1 MRMKLRHIPF
11 FPFLLPVFFVL
22 HGFVE
27 NMAFINLRDCSGLV
41 LTYLLTA
48 GLLYILLYLLYR
60 DAAKASLALGAL
72 QAVSFFFGAMHDF
85 LTRHAGFL
93 SRYSIILPLLTILV
107 VTVLIWLKKTSRKL
121 SSLVLFLN
129 VLLLIYLLVDG
140 AKASFSGDQHQE
152 RLTLATPFK
161 QPAPACDTCSFPD
174 VYLLLMDE
182 YASTA
187 SLKEWFGYDNSAL
200 DSFLRDRG
208 FHIQQKS
215 RSNYNFTSFSMA
227 SILNM
232 SYLNGL
238 GPGNAATIADYAST
252 TDLIRSCEVVKQF
265 AAHGYDIVNYS
276 VFDLEGKPSEV
287 NLLLLPGKTNL
298 ITGQTLWSRIIRD
311 IGWNLHGLPVRA
323 IRNQVYQTLHDNNR
337 FIEETEKQSTIRSGR
352 PRFIYAH
359 LLLPHN
365 PFYYDKH
372 GTLNEPRNLRQNIQ
386 GYLDYLPY
394 TNDVIKKL
402 LTSIRQNTHNNA
414 VIIMMGDHG
423 VRYPAPDDTLNVHD
437 HQNQNAIFF
446 PNGDYHLL
454 YDSISGVNQFRVVFN
469 NIFRQNIPLL
479 KDSTVYLTD
488 KKL

>member
-1 MRMKLRHIPF
+1 MKMKLRYIPL

-22 HGFVE
+22 HGFIE
-27 NMAFINLRDCSGLV
+27 NRPFISLRDCGGLV
-41 LTYLLTA
+41 LTYLLIA
-48 GLLYILLYLLYR
+48 GGLYILLYLFYR
-60 DAAKASLALGAL
+60 NAAKASLALGTL

-93 SRYSIILPLLTILV
+93 SRYSVILPVLTILIATALV
-107 VTVLIWLKKTSRKL
+107 WLKKTSRKL
-121 SSLVLFLN
+121 SGLVLFLN

-140 AKASFSGDQHQE
+140 ASAFFTGDQNQE
-152 RLTLATPFK
+152 RLTLATPIK
-161 QPAPACDTCSFPD
+161 QAGPACDTCTYPD

-187 SLKEWFGYDNSAL
+187 SLKEWFHYDNSAL
-200 DSFLRDRG
+200 DSFLRERG
-208 FHIQQKS
+208 FHIQQGS

-232 SYLNGL
+232 SYLEGL
-238 GPGNAATIADYAST
+238 EPGNVATIAGYASSK
-252 TDLIRSCEVVKQF
+252 DLIRSCEVVKQF

-287 NLLLLPGKTNL
+287 NLHLLPAKASL
-298 ITGQTLWSRIIRD
+298 ITGQTLWSRIVHD
-311 IGWNLHGLPVRA
+311 IGWNLHGLPLRA
-323 IRNQVYQTLHDNNR
+323 IRDQVYQILHDNDHL
-337 FIEETEKQSTIRSGR
+337 IEEAEKQSAMRSAR
-352 PRFIYAH
+352 PRFVYVH

-365 PFYYDKH
+365 PFYYDSH
-372 GTLNEPRNLRQNIQ
+372 GSLNEPGNLRQNIE

-394 TNDVIKKL
+394 TNEVIKKL
-402 LTSIRQNTHNNA
+402 VTSIQQNTHNNA

-423 VRYPAPDDTLNVHD
+423 VRYPAPGDTLNIHD

-446 PNGDYHLL
+446 PGRDYHLL

-469 NIFRQNIPLL
+469 SLFRQNIPLL

>member
-1 MRMKLRHIPF
+1 MKMKLRDIPL

-27 NMAFINLRDCSGLV
+27 NRPFVSLRDCGGLV
-41 LTYLLTA
+41 LTYLLIA
-48 GLLYILLYLLYR
+48 VVLYILLYLFYR
-60 DAAKASLALGAL
+60 NTAKASLALGVL

-85 LTRHAGFL
+85 LIRHAVFL

-107 VTVLIWLKKTSRKL
+107 VTALIWLKKTSRKL
-121 SSLVLFLN
+121 TSFVLFLN

-140 AKASFSGDQHQE
+140 VSAFYAGDQSRQ
-152 RLTLATPFK
+152 RLTLATPFE
-161 QPAPACDTCSFPD
+161 QSAPACDTCAFPD

-182 YASTA
+182 YASTT
-187 SLKEWFGYDNSAL
+187 SLKEWYGYDNSAL

-208 FHIQQKS
+208 FHIQQRS
-215 RSNYNFTSFSMA
+215 RSNYNFTPFSMA

-232 SYLNGL
+232 SYLQGL
-238 GPGNAATIADYAST
+238 EPGNHATIAGYASSK
-252 TDLIRSCEVVKQF
+252 DLIRSSEVVKQF
-265 AAHGYDIVNYS
+265 AAHGYDIINYS

-287 NLLLLPGKTNL
+287 NLRLLAGKTDL
-298 ITGQTLWSRIIRD
+298 ITGQTLWSRIIHD
-311 IGWNLHGLPVRA
+311 IGWNFHGLPLRA
-323 IRNQVYQTLHDNNR
+323 VKDQVYQVLHDNDH
-337 FIEETEKQSTIRSGR
+337 FIAETEKQSAIRSVR

-372 GTLNEPRNLRQNIQ
+372 GALNEPRNLRQNIQ

-394 TNDVIKKL
+394 TNEVIKKL
-402 LTSIRQNTHNNA
+402 LTSIQQNTQNKA

-423 VRYPAPDDTLNVHD
+423 VRYPAPGDTMHMHD
-437 HQNQNAIFF
+437 HQNQNAVFF
-446 PNGDYHLL
+446 PDRDYHLL

-469 NIFRQNIPLL
+469 SIFRQNIPLL
-479 KDSTVYLTD
+479 KDSTIYLTD